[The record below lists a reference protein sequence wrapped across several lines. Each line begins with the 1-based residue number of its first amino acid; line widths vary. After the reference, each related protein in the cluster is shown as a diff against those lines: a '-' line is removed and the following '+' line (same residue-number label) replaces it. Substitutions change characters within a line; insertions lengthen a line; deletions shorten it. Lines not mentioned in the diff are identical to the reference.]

1 MSYFKWI
8 IVGDK
13 KGPLLGERKIHLVTL
28 TVRTSIGCSVI
39 TGAEASG
46 TILFDPRTPI
56 FGTIGS
62 ISRFPWY
69 ISGSITDS
77 YDGGGIAKAVSC
89 GATTVVNTGNEDFFQ
104 SVRLVLGLLAM

>member
-1 MSYFKWI
+1 MGHFKWI

-13 KGPLLGERKIHLVTL
+13 KGPLFGERKIQLVTL

-56 FGTIGS
+56 FGTVGS
-62 ISRFPWY
+62 ISRLIAFNA
-69 ISGSITDS
+69 TD
-77 YDGGGIAKAVSC
+77 
-89 GATTVVNTGNEDFFQ
+89 TGNEDFF
-104 SVRLVLGLLAM
+104 SIS